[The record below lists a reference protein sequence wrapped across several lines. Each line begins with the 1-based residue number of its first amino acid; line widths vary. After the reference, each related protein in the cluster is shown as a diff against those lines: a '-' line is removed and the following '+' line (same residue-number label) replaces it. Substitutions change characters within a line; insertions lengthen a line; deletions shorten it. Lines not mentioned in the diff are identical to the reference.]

1 MPPSLIRPVRRKT
14 FDPLFGGHAMGI
26 IFLCVGLLLIG
37 LNFYNQ
43 RQHQQLLDT
52 GIITDATVIRIIKH
66 DSGSGRKHHTH
77 YYPVVRF
84 TDTSGKEQL
93 IQMTISTGPGL
104 KKGDSLSIVYTP
116 GNPKKM
122 DLVQPQHTSGTLIL
136 AIAGGI
142 CALVG
147 LGIIGANIHQSLRRY
162 RPLRPLRRGNSE
174 QTPGN
179 QGRKRSGVIL
189 KP

>member
-1 MPPSLIRPVRRKT
+1 MPPSLIRPVRKKT
-14 FDPLFGGHAMGI
+14 YDPLFGGHAMGV
-26 IFLCVGLLLIG
+26 IFICLGILMVGLH
-37 LNFYNQ
+37 FYNQ
-43 RQHQQLLDT
+43 SSHKQLLDT
-52 GIITDATVIRIIKH
+52 GVITDATVVKVIED
-66 DSGSGRKHHTH
+66 DSGAGRKNHTV

-122 DLVQPQHTSGTLIL
+122 DLAQPLHTSGTFIL

-147 LGIIGANIHQSLRRY
+147 LGIIGANIHQS
-162 RPLRPLRRGNSE
+162 
-174 QTPGN
+174 
-179 QGRKRSGVIL
+179 RKS
-189 KP
+189 